1 MKDELTASS
10 LKEGGR
16 NSIEAKLPNFLLVGT
31 TKSGTTSLYHYLK
44 QHPEVYM
51 SEMKEPRF
59 FASSIFKKLN
69 HKDPCYEIV
78 PRSAIF
84 TSSKPRM

>member
-1 MKDELTASS
+1 M
-10 LKEGGR
+10 
-16 NSIEAKLPNFLLVGT
+16 EAKLPNFLLVGT
-31 TKSGTTSLYHYLK
+31 AKSGTTSLYHYLK

-69 HKDPCYEIV
+69 HNDPRYEIV
-78 PRSAIF
+78 LKSATF
-84 TSSKPRM
+84 TFEDYIKLFENVRKGHR